1 MVLQGKIKDGLGNA
15 SFWVKKIEDIFFFK
29 YGLKLFYGTL
39 NVELKEEY
47 ELQNYWTIYPEEYGG
62 TQNVFVQKC
71 KLLGHIAYIVRAKN
85 SAHKCNILEI
95 IKEKIIIEKQNEL
108 EEIRLR
114 ANKKIILKY
123 NSKEEI
129 LNYIISSQDILNTL
143 QLICENS
150 IYTFQKEICEGYIT
164 VKGGHRVGITGNC
177 VIENG
182 KVININYI
190 SSLNFRIARQVIG
203 CSNNIIE
210 KIINRENKTV
220 NNTLIVSLPGAGKTT
235 LLRELQNVRN
245 KVITK
250 ILHNE
255 DETKGR
261 FIKADRKKE

>member
-1 MVLQGKIKDGLGNA
+1 M
-15 SFWVKKIEDIFFFK
+15 FYDIFKFFP
-29 YGLKLFYGTL
+29 
-39 NVELKEEY
+39 N
-47 ELQNYWTIYPEEYGG
+47 
-62 TQNVFVQKC
+62 
-71 KLLGHIAYIVRAKN
+71 
-85 SAHKCNILEI
+85 NILEI

-108 EEIRLR
+108 EEISLR

-182 KVININYI
+182 KVINIIYI

-235 LLRELQNVRN
+235 LLRDIVRN
-245 KVITK
+245 ISNGVSFFEGQTVGIVDERGEIAAVYKGIPQNDVGLRTDVLSNISKSIGIKMLIRSMAPKVIAVDE
-250 ILHNE
+250 IGNE
-255 DETKGR
+255 KDVQAIEEAICSRNKSYLYGSW
-261 FIKADRKKE
+261 